1 MQCWCG
7 ARVDSRMFRQQRR
20 DGSVDCAGDGFFG
33 RSRGNDGHACGSA
46 SGEIEKPGSYPV
58 VERERFTVQPV
69 QLDGGASTG
78 QTGRHGEVEQQRQV
92 RCDGMGGQSIEPLQ
106 HGEVQSPAVALVG
119 QRGVGKAV
127 TEDHAPRASAG
138 SMTCA
143 TCWRR
148 AANTRKASVSGATG
162 SPVRSRRTARIFSAN
177 GVPPGSLVSTVR
189 YPWLRNRSAK
199 SLAWVDL
206 PQPSIPSSVMRMP
219 RERFRPWVV
228 IESRLPRK
236 RRRILFQV
244 LENSKKRL
252 ATTGERS
259 VS

>member
-1 MQCWCG
+1 
-7 ARVDSRMFRQQRR
+7 MFRQQRR

-33 RSRGNDGHACGSA
+33 RLRGNDGHACGSA

-127 TEDHAPRASAG
+127 TEDHGSSSERRFDDLRNMLAPGGKHEKGFGLWGDRLAGTIKEDGPNLFCQWCAPR
-138 SMTCA
+138 
-143 TCWRR
+143 
-148 AANTRKASVSGATG
+148 
-162 SPVRSRRTARIFSAN
+162 F
-177 GVPPGSLVSTVR
+177 PGFHRQV
-189 YPWLRNRSAK
+189 
-199 SLAWVDL
+199 SLAA
-206 PQPSIPSSVMRMP
+206 QSVGQ
-219 RERFRPWVV
+219 EFGL
-228 IESRLPRK
+228 I
-236 RRRILFQV
+236 
-244 LENSKKRL
+244 N
-252 ATTGERS
+252 GEGP
-259 VS
+259 